1 MDQYADQVILLAT
14 DVEVGIGC
22 NWVVDLD
29 VEELSILFDNLKA
42 LVVDQEDL

>member
-1 MDQYADQVILLAT
+1 MYQDTHQVILLAT
-14 DVEVGIGC
+14 EVELRIGC

-42 LVVDQEDL
+42 LVVNQEDL

>member
-1 MDQYADQVILLAT
+1 MNQHAHQVILLAT

-29 VEELSILFDNLKA
+29 TEELSILFDNLKA
-42 LVVDQEDL
+42 LVVNQEDL

>member
-1 MDQYADQVILLAT
+1 MDQHADQVILLAT

-29 VEELSILFDNLKA
+29 VEELSILFDTLKA
-42 LVVDQEDL
+42 LVVNQEDL